1 MVVLM
6 IVGKHQPIYE
16 AEFTTSTGKDELAYL
31 HQFIV
36 HAALDMVENVQWTN
50 SSTFLKVVDKF
61 NHLLVSA
68 YCTPG
73 GAILLLLHD
82 SRSEDAVR
90 VFFTEVHELYV
101 KYIMNP
107 FASIDSPIVSPNF
120 DSRIR
125 SLARKI
131 LSL

>member
-1 MVVLM
+1 
-6 IVGKHQPIYE
+6 
-16 AEFTTSTGKDELAYL
+16 
-31 HQFIV
+31 
-36 HAALDMVENVQWTN
+36 MVEGAQWTN
-50 SSTFLKVVDKF
+50 SSTFLRVVDRF

-73 GAILLLLHD
+73 GATFLLLHD

-101 KYIMNP
+101 KYMMNP
-107 FASIDSPIVSPNF
+107 FASFELPIVSPQF
-120 DSRIR
+120 DSRVR
-125 SLARKI
+125 GLARKI